1 MIPSVT
7 GMCEWVWE
15 AVIFGVYVVV
25 IMWKGCGAVGSGC
38 GRWTVRG
45 MAVSKISDG
54 VLWVNGSIA
63 AWDLDKW
70 RRLVVGL
77 SDIVVGIM
85 CGEIQGV
92 GGRFRVLGGA

>member
-1 MIPSVT
+1 
-7 GMCEWVWE
+7 
-15 AVIFGVYVVV
+15 
-25 IMWKGCGAVGSGC
+25 
-38 GRWTVRG
+38 

-54 VLWVNGSIA
+54 VLWVNGSIV

-92 GGRFRVLGGA
+92 GGWFRVLGGA